1 MKLNSYIKE
10 IEKFLKEY
18 LEGNHC
24 ENYILGI
31 SGGVDSS
38 LCAVLAK
45 NAVGKER
52 LHCLI
57 LPIESSQEDIKDAL
71 TLAKDHDLNYTI
83 IDGTETFNNYVKEFK
98 NNGIELDKST
108 LGNLKARMRMSI
120 LYAIAQKE
128 RGLVIGTDN
137 ADERY
142 VGYYTKYGDGACD
155 ILPIAHLVKSE
166 VVEAAKLLGVRTSL
180 AERTPSA
187 GLFEG
192 QTDEKEMGVLYKDL
206 DAFLLGK
213 KIDANSKKRIAYLHK
228 ISAHKRKKIPTPAK
242 FERNQLNEG

>member
-1 MKLNSYIKE
+1 MNLGSYLKV
-10 IEKFLKEY
+10 IEKFLKDY
-18 LEGNHC
+18 LENNHC
-24 ENYILGI
+24 DTYVLGV

-38 LCAVLAK
+38 LCAAIAK

-57 LPIESSQEDIKDAL
+57 IPINSAKEDVDDAL
-71 TLAKDHDLNYTI
+71 TLVKDLELKYTI
-83 IDGTETFNNYVKEFK
+83 IDASETFNKYVETFLAS
-98 NNGIELDKST
+98 GIELDRST

-120 LYAIAQKE
+120 LYAVAQKE

-142 VGYYTKYGDGACD
+142 VGYYTKHGDGACD

-166 VVEAAKLLGVRTSL
+166 VVEASKIYGIRTSL
-180 AERTPSA
+180 AERVPTA
-187 GLFEG
+187 GLYEG
-192 QTDEKEMGVLYKDL
+192 QTDEKEMGVTYQDL

-213 KIDANSKKRIAYLHK
+213 DIPETPKKRIAYLHK
-228 ISAHKRKKIPTPAK
+228 ISEHKRNEIPTPVK
-242 FERNQLNEG
+242 FERD